1 MEYDWSMNKRV
12 KEIRLIKDMKQ
23 GELAKI
29 IGIRQSSLSD
39 IENKRVKVSD
49 RVIKDLVMGLNVN
62 EDFIRFGKGDPFSKT
77 PSSTM
82 QQLKQEFRL
91 NDFDYNLVYEYLKLD
106 EEKRA
111 SVRDF
116 FYNVIVSERNISEEQ
131 SNRQKINEEV
141 EDYRRELELEA
152 KGETLSAYEDT
163 EETKNA

>member
-1 MEYDWSMNKRV
+1 MEYDWSMNERV
-12 KEIRLIKDMKQ
+12 KEIRLMKDMKQ

-49 RVIKDLVMGLNVN
+49 RVIKDLVMGLSVN
-62 EDFIRFGKGDPFSKT
+62 EGYIRFGKGDPFSKT

-82 QQLKQEFRL
+82 QQLKQEYRL
-91 NDFDYNLVYEYLKLD
+91 DDFDYNLVYEYLKLD

-111 SVRDF
+111 SIRNF
-116 FYNVIVSERNISEEQ
+116 FYNVVTSGKNMPAEELT
-131 SNRQKINEEV
+131 RQKIEEEV

-163 EETKNA
+163 GETKNA